1 MIFTSLL
8 MKGASRQVHVWLMS
22 WRLYGGE
29 TGAHEIG
36 RFRKFS
42 KWPIGYSTQI
52 SNVIL
57 PGVIYLHNHG
67 D

>member
-1 MIFTSLL
+1 LL

-36 RFRKFS
+36 GFGKFT
-42 KWPIGYSTQI
+42 KWQT
-52 SNVIL
+52 
-57 PGVIYLHNHG
+57 
-67 D
+67 